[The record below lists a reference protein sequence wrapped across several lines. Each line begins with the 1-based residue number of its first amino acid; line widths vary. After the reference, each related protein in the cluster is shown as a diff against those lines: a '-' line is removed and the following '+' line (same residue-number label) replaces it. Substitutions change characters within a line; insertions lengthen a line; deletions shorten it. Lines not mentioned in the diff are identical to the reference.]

1 MIDRIDILEPGGA
14 RSGWNDSGYI
24 IDRNAMLHDILEKL
38 IDMGE
43 GGDGGLSCVRSECR
57 RSSELTTA
65 CSELGIDLRKNLRII
80 QEGRGEEW
88 LLEQDRRHRCPN
100 CKNLI
105 VVSQELKICYWC
117 GYKLRD

>member
-43 GGDGGLSCVRSECR
+43 GVMGGS
-57 RSSELTTA
+57 
-65 CSELGIDLRKNLRII
+65 
-80 QEGRGEEW
+80 
-88 LLEQDRRHRCPN
+88 
-100 CKNLI
+100 
-105 VVSQELKICYWC
+105 VVSVQNVDDRLN
-117 GYKLRD
+117 LQRLVLS